1 MSKKREIGIKME
13 AVKEEVFIKEEAF
26 EWEFGEPTVERTHDD
41 GMYLIYNFVIFMKYT
56 FLYFYRQTVI

>member
-1 MSKKREIGIKME
+1 ME

-41 GMYLIYNFVIFMKYT
+41 GMYLIYKFVIFMKYT